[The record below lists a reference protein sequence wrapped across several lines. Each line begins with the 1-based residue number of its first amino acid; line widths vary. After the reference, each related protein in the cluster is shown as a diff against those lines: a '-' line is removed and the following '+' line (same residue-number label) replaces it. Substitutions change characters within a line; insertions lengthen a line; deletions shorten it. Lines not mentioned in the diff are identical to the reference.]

1 MDVVGVRLVQSKQ
14 EQHVWHGAVHLH
26 SYILPLNDNI
36 PPISVSMSSI
46 AAQRSLTCLGL
57 TATYAA
63 VCQKPRPRLHS
74 PTVYRATK
82 RRQKCGAMH
91 RTYVC
96 TESPTATGP
105 DACWENV
112 GVGMPDGHVSDTI
125 DWTQDGLKEKQDRTV
140 QIMSWLEV
148 YSETRDVY
156 LKQEQRYEE
165 MYRTALFSIG
175 TSCFMLRFVLVKV
188 KFGPNF
194 SLFWLTSIHT
204 DPTPYVP

>member
-1 MDVVGVRLVQSKQ
+1 
-14 EQHVWHGAVHLH
+14 
-26 SYILPLNDNI
+26 
-36 PPISVSMSSI
+36 MSSI

-57 TATYAA
+57 TTTYAA
-63 VCQKPRPRLHS
+63 VCQKPRPRLRS

-82 RRQKCGAMH
+82 RRQKCGAMD

-112 GVGMPDGHVSDTI
+112 GVGMPDGHVSGTI
-125 DWTQDGLKEKQDRTV
+125 DWTQDGLKERQDRTV

-165 MYRTALFSIG
+165 MYRTALYSIG

-204 DPTPYVP
+204 DPPPPPPPPAKVLMNYQSAVVFKLFDNKNLPF